1 MMVHLLCELKREP
14 EVFDQSFL
22 SYLFTSVVL
31 TYKLLCIS
39 YSGIYYGTSAT
50 VPMMG
55 RNGIGSTFDAGML
68 TYESLTK
75 QDKGSGKG
83 MLSTTSFSLGL
94 TRHHFVT
101 LSSVNDVKF
110 VNRVAKKVIQE
121 EPRSY
126 RKNESTWYLSPQ
138 LRKLGLMCSGM
149 RGCCSGSEEE

>member
-1 MMVHLLCELKREP
+1 MSLKCLISHSCLICLHP
-14 EVFDQSFL
+14 
-22 SYLFTSVVL
+22 LFSLIHATLHFIQWDV
-31 TYKLLCIS
+31 
-39 YSGIYYGTSAT
+39 YYGTSAT

-55 RNGIGSTFDAGML
+55 RNVIGSTFDARML